1 MQGSLEA
8 DRFVT
13 MLLALFA
20 GVALLLAAVGLYGVV
35 SYGVNR
41 RMREMGVRVALGA
54 HGNDISRLVV
64 GRSLALTGGGV
75 LLGLLGAVAMTR
87 LMSGLLFGVSPTD
100 PVTFLGMA
108 LVLTGVA
115 AAASAVPAWRA
126 ARVDP
131 VRVLKA
137 E

>member
-1 MQGSLEA
+1 MA
-8 DRFVT
+8 
-13 MLLALFA
+13 
-20 GVALLLAAVGLYGVV
+20 
-35 SYGVNR
+35 
-41 RMREMGVRVALGA
+41 
-54 HGNDISRLVV
+54 
-64 GRSLALTGGGV
+64 
-75 LLGLLGAVAMTR
+75 LGLLGAVGVTR

-108 LVLTGVA
+108 LVLAAVA

-131 VRVLKA
+131 VRVLRA